1 MDTARSA
8 GLSLLPG
15 LHFGWSWNHHDI
27 RLLFCISLL
36 IDYIL
41 ALLVPPT
48 YSDHLFMMSETSH
61 APDPISFFQLQDPFF
76 DFRPLEAFA
85 PGDLFESV
93 LAVKVSR

>member
-1 MDTARSA
+1 MVRRA
-8 GLSLLPG
+8 GFSLPPG

-36 IDYIL
+36 IDYIF

-48 YSDHLFMMSETSH
+48 YSGRLFVMLETSH
-61 APDPISFFQLQDPFF
+61 TPDPISLFQLQDPFF
-76 DFRPLEAFA
+76 DFRPFEAFA